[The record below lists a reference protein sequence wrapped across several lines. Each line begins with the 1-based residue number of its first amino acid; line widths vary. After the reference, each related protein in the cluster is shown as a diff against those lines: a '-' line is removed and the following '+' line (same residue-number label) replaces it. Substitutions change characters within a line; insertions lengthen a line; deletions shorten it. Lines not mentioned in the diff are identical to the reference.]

1 MDNNRN
7 TYTRRVIT
15 MFASGDFA
23 ASTNDAVERWLV
35 DDEGRDVKDAALEEL
50 WEEAS
55 LSHGGEDVNDAWGV
69 FCHKNGIPYNNTLNN
84 TLANDPRKVRLRM
97 LRMWQGVAAVFI
109 IGFFVAVGLIL
120 GNDDEVSSE
129 MVQSYAPVAAT
140 TSIMLP
146 DGTEVQLNSRSL
158 LLYPAKFEGGT
169 RSVFLVG
176 EACFKVKPDKEH
188 PFIVNSGDLQITALG
203 TEFNVNAYPENEEIT
218 ATLLEGKVMI
228 ESDHMTSK
236 SILKPEQQ
244 LAYNHLN
251 HECTLRHPDM
261 EDVTAWQRGELVFSK
276 MTVPDILKVLE
287 RRYDYEFVYAPGAF
301 RNDRYTFRFRN
312 EASLHEVMEVVRDV
326 AGNIAFSINGAVCRV
341 KNS

>member
-1 MDNNRN
+1 
-7 TYTRRVIT
+7 
-15 MFASGDFA
+15 MFASGDFT

-158 LLYPAKFEGGT
+158 LLFYPAKFEGGT

-188 PFIVNSGDLQITALG
+188 PFIDRKSTRLNS
-203 TEFNVNAYPENEEIT
+203 
-218 ATLLEGKVMI
+218 
-228 ESDHMTSK
+228 SH
-236 SILKPEQQ
+236 
-244 LAYNHLN
+244 
-251 HECTLRHPDM
+251 
-261 EDVTAWQRGELVFSK
+261 
-276 MTVPDILKVLE
+276 
-287 RRYDYEFVYAPGAF
+287 
-301 RNDRYTFRFRN
+301 
-312 EASLHEVMEVVRDV
+312 
-326 AGNIAFSINGAVCRV
+326 
-341 KNS
+341 